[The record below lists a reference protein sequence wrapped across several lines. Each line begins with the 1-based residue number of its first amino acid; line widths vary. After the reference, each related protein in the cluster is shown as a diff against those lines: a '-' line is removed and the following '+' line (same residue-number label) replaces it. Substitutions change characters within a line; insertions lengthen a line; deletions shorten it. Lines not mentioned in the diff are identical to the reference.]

1 MIRRFTVAATLALLA
16 LLGLSSS
23 SPYAADPPPQASG
36 HVPDEVIVRFRQGAD
51 ESTKELARFRVFGM
65 RKKVFKHEHT
75 DGN

>member
-36 HVPDEVIVRFRQGAD
+36 HVPDEVIVRFLPGRG
-51 ESTKELARFRVFGM
+51 
-65 RKKVFKHEHT
+65 
-75 DGN
+75 